1 MLIQFSSYHA
11 LRNDFIVIETG
22 RRRLIRTT
30 MKKLALAIC
39 DRRSGVGADGIL
51 CLSAPMKE
59 GTPVAVYNADGSRAE
74 TSGNGIRIAALHL
87 HRRDR
92 RKKRFDLLMH
102 RQLRR
107 ALITDSSLRSALITT
122 DLGKPSFEAKRVP
135 VRSRSKFMIN
145 SLLKLDH
152 YSFPVTCLSVG
163 NPHAVL
169 FVDGF
174 DFEWRMIGEEIE
186 NHRAFPNRTNVEFV
200 KVVNR
205 RRIEVAEWERGA
217 GATGS
222 SGTGAAAAVC
232 AGVMLG
238 LIERRCTVCFPGGN
252 LAIRWDEDSGL
263 IELAGPAEH
272 IADGSFEYL

>member
-22 RRRLIRTT
+22 RRKLTGTT
-30 MKKLALAIC
+30 MRKLALAIC

-51 CLSAPMKE
+51 YLSTPTKK
-59 GTPVAVYNADGSRAE
+59 GTPVAVYNADGSPAE
-74 TSGNGIRIAALHL
+74 KSGNGIRIAALHL
-87 HRRDR
+87 HHRDR
-92 RKKRFDLLMH
+92 RRKRFDLLMN
-102 RQLRR
+102 RQSHP
-107 ALITDSSLRSALITT
+107 ALITKSGLRSVMIRT
-122 DLGKPSFEAKRVP
+122 DLGQPSFEASEVP
-135 VRSRSKFMIN
+135 VKTRLKFMIN
-145 SLLKLDH
+145 SPLKLDR

-163 NPHAVL
+163 NPHTIL
-169 FVDGF
+169 FVDDF
-174 DFEWRMIGEEIE
+174 DFEWQVIGEEIE
-186 NHRAFPNRTNVEFV
+186 NHRAFPNRTNVGFV
-200 KVVNR
+200 KVINR

-238 LIERRCTVCFPGGN
+238 LVERRCKVCFEGGSLDIN
-252 LAIRWDEDSGL
+252 WNSGL

-272 IADGSFEYL
+272 IADGTFELI